1 MASPPHVFTIPAS
14 VPFLPALIGALLDG
28 RLVEGFPKKDD
39 PLSLAAATLY
49 LPTRRACRLARDV
62 FLDMLGQDA
71 AILPRIAAIGDIDE
85 DEIVFAQSA
94 TGALAAQAL
103 DLPETLGGVE
113 RKALLAQPILKWA
126 AGIAPDKGAPLV
138 ANNPAAAFA
147 LAEQLTQLLDDMI
160 TRQVSWDRLDGLVP
174 DEHDKYWQLT
184 LDFLKIVRQGWPAI
198 LAERDVIEP
207 AERRDRL
214 IEAETKRLK
223 AGASGPVIAAGS
235 TGSMPSTALLLET
248 IAALPQGA
256 IVLPGLDT
264 DLDDPSWRMI
274 LADADGHE
282 AVTHPQYGLASLL
295 RRIGIARGDV
305 QTLTPPAAHGREAF
319 VSEALRP
326 AASTD
331 LWQSRLAKKDFAA
344 RRDTALSGMA
354 VIEAAHSEDE
364 ALAIAIALR
373 EAVDDGT
380 PASRERKAALI
391 TPDRALA
398 RRVLAALERWNVP
411 VDDSGGDALADTPAG
426 LFARLAAQVALG
438 GAEPVPLLA
447 LLKHPL
453 CKLGRDDHARFAGI
467 EGLERAI
474 LRGPR
479 PRARSAGLAHA
490 LETLRQARAKK
501 ELHRNDPR
509 SALTDAEIDSAASLA
524 KDIAAHLAPFESLKA
539 GKLPLR
545 ELALRHRDIVKNLS
559 ADAAGTPAAFG
570 GWDGSALAENFEAMT
585 ESAATGTFAVALSDY
600 RELFDAI
607 AMSRVVRRPGA
618 PGARVRIYGPLEAR
632 LQQADRVVLGGLVE
646 GTWPPETQSDPWLSR
661 PMRRDLGLDLPERRI
676 GLSAHDFA
684 QALGAPEII
693 LTRASKVAGA
703 PTVASRFLQRLAA
716 VAGEEPW
723 KETLQRGE
731 AYLDWARAL
740 DRPEEKPKPC
750 ERPAPKPPVA
760 ARPKRLTVTEI
771 EHWLRDPYTIYAK
784 HILKVGALDAV
795 DTPPGARDRG
805 TVIHDAIG
813 TFTERYAK
821 ALPADPA
828 GALIAIGQEAFKP
841 LDDYPEARAFWWPRF
856 QRIARWFAGW
866 EAERHANAATI
877 YAEIKGEIEV
887 TPDFRLGARADR
899 IERLTDGRYAI
910 LDYKT
915 GQPPGDREV
924 KAGLAPQLTLEGAIV
939 RQGGF
944 EGIPAGSSIA
954 ELVYLRLSG
963 GEPAGEPAP
972 KQFKDS
978 SPDEEADKALAR
990 LRNVAETF
998 ALPETPYQSF
1008 TRPKWVGR
1016 TYSDYDH
1023 LARVKE
1029 WSASGGESDGG
1040 EE

>member
-1 MASPPHVFTIPAS
+1 MASPPPHVFTIPAS
-14 VPFLPALIGALLDG
+14 VPFLPALIRALVEG
-28 RLVEGFPKKDD
+28 RLVHDFPKAGE

-62 FLDMLGQDA
+62 FLEILGQDA

-103 DLPETLGGVE
+103 DLPPSLGGVE
-113 RKALLAQPILKWA
+113 RKVLLAQLILKWA
-126 AGIAPDKGAPLV
+126 AGIAPDRGAPLV
-138 ANNPAAAFA
+138 ASNPAAAFA
-147 LAEQLTQLLDDMI
+147 LAEQLAQLLDDMI
-160 TRQVSWDRLDGLVP
+160 TRQVSWDRLDTLVP

-184 LDFLKIVRQGWPAI
+184 LEFLKIARQNWPEI
-198 LAERDVIEP
+198 LKERGVIEI

-223 AGASGPVIAAGS
+223 AGSGGPVIAAGS
-235 TGSMPSTALLLET
+235 TGSMPSTAMLLET
-248 IAALPQGA
+248 IAKLPQGA

-264 DLDDPSWRMI
+264 DLDDASWKMI
-274 LADADGHE
+274 LAEEDE

-295 RRIGIARGDV
+295 RRIGIARSEV
-305 QTLTPPAAHGREAF
+305 KTITPPAAHGREAF

-326 AASTD
+326 ASSTD
-331 LWQSRLAKKDFAA
+331 LWQSRLTKGDFTA
-344 RRDTALSGMA
+344 RRDASLPTMA

-364 ALAIAIALR
+364 ALVIAIALR
-373 EAVDDGT
+373 ETVDDGT
-380 PASRERKAALI
+380 SESRERKAALI

-411 VDDSGGDALADTPAG
+411 VDDSGGDPLADTQAG
-426 LFARLAAQVALG
+426 IFARLAVQVALG

-453 CKLGRDDHARFAGI
+453 CKLGRDNAARFSAI
-467 EGLERAI
+467 ECLERAI

-479 PRARSAGLAHA
+479 PRAGTAGLTHA
-490 LETLRQARAKK
+490 LKTLRQAKAKE

-509 SALTDAEIDSAASLA
+509 ATLTGAQLDQAASLV
-524 KDIAAHLAPFESLKA
+524 DNVAAYLAPFENPKP
-539 GKLPLR
+539 KPLPLR
-545 ELALRHRDIVKNLS
+545 ELALRHRDIVEKLS
-559 ADAAGTPAAFG
+559 TDAAGLPAAFG
-570 GWDGSALAENFEAMT
+570 EWDGSALASTLEEMI
-585 ESAATGTFAVALSDY
+585 ESTAAGSFSVALSDY
-600 RELFDAI
+600 PELFDAI
-607 AMSRVVRRPGA
+607 AMSRAVRRPGA

-684 QALGAPEII
+684 QALGAPDIV

-723 KETLQRGE
+723 KETRKRGE
-731 AYLDWARAL
+731 KYLDWARAL
-740 DRPEEKPKPC
+740 DRPKEKPKPC
-750 ERPAPKPPVA
+750 ERPAPTPPLA

-784 HILKVGALDAV
+784 HILKVSALDAV
-795 DTPPGARDRG
+795 DTLPGARDRG
-805 TVIHDAIG
+805 IVIHAAIG
-813 TFTERYAK
+813 KFTEQYAK

-828 GALIAIGQEAFKP
+828 AALIALGQEAFKP

-866 EAERHANAATI
+866 ETGRRAHVAAIFAETR
-877 YAEIKGEIEV
+877 GEIPV
-887 TPDFRLGARADR
+887 TPDFLLGARADR
-899 IERLTDGRYAI
+899 IERLSDGRYAV

-915 GQPPGDREV
+915 GQPPTARQV
-924 KAGLAPQLTLEGAIV
+924 AAALSPQMTLEAAII

-944 EGIPAGSSIA
+944 EGIPANASVA
-954 ELVYLRLSG
+954 ELAYIKLSG
-963 GEPAGEPAP
+963 GEPAGEMKPIE
-972 KQFKDS
+972 FEDTT
-978 SPDEEADKALAR
+978 PDQEADKALAR
-990 LRNVAETF
+990 LRQVATAF
-998 ALPETPYQSF
+998 ALAETPYQSF
-1008 TRPKWVGR
+1008 SRPMWGR
-1016 TYSDYDH
+1016 RVYSDYDH